1 MRTGEEFA
9 RDAATR
15 LLAEAQRSL
24 HDMLHERSEIAAPLR
39 VPRARGVAHRIE
51 VVERVKQPVVRH
63 GRNVAH
69 GERDAH
75 IDVVCRVDQC
85 LVMQTGI
92 VTLLGVDRKAHV
104 TESDAFEMSRGPS
117 RRGAVLPAAVG
128 GNATDERLPEEELP
142 LTIAR
147 DAVDLDLDTLLASG
161 LHLPDYLPVAR
172 NPHSTF

>member
-1 MRTGEEFA
+1 
-9 RDAATR
+9 
-15 LLAEAQRSL
+15 
-24 HDMLHERSEIAAPLR
+24 MLHERSEIAATLR
-39 VPRARGVAHRIE
+39 VPHARGVTRCIE

-92 VTLLGVDRKAHV
+92 VTLPGVDRKAHV

-161 LHLPDYLPVAR
+161 LHFPDYLPVAR